1 MDHHSWVSLKD
12 LVYRLEG
19 HRPYSKMGQTPSKR
33 ISKTSTVSSSN
44 LLGESPTVTEPPTPQ
59 SSTFSN
65 SVVQTA
71 YTSSP
76 ESQQSIELSDI
87 APTPKSQQIIEVL
100 DITPPAP
107 RRELNRLSDIL
118 DPIDILEDAYHPVV
132 DMPSKTPDARTILG
146 VRTLVQSPS
155 GNALGVNE
163 FIAHPNRPLAM
174 WERRERVKAAT
185 MDGLER
191 LNVDSRAE
199 TRTGYRDK
207 KAEKYIKNVASG
219 KKRRGCCGW
228 W

>member
-1 MDHHSWVSLKD
+1 M
-12 LVYRLEG
+12 
-19 HRPYSKMGQTPSKR
+19 
-33 ISKTSTVSSSN
+33 
-44 LLGESPTVTEPPTPQ
+44 VTEPPTPQ
-59 SSTFSN
+59 SSTFPNDVSR
-65 SVVQTA
+65 SA

-118 DPIDILEDAYHPVV
+118 DPIDILEDAYHPVT
-132 DMPSKTPDARTILG
+132 DTPSKTPDARTILG

-191 LNVDSRAE
+191 LNLESRAE
-199 TRTGYRDK
+199 TRTGHRDK

-219 KKRRGCCGW
+219 KRRRGCCGW